1 MLLLLFTIFTPKL
14 VRSFTLSSNP
24 SSNSRC
30 LQTLLKS
37 GFSPTLKSI
46 NHFFRFLYHNRRF
59 DCVIHFFYQ
68 LNANQIKGNFKTH
81 LILTWALLKSHKY
94 DDAEQILKTQMLVS
108 SIFHRNR
115 LWNLLIRGICVNKGD
130 PEKALW
136 VLQDCFRNYAILPS
150 SFTFCVLIHKFCSL
164 GMMDKAVEILE
175 LMSDENVNYPFD
187 NFVCSS
193 VISGFCN
200 IGKPELA
207 LKFFENAKTLG
218 NLKPNLVSYTAVIGA
233 LCKLHRVNQVSDLV
247 CEMEKESLA
256 FDVVFYSCWICG
268 YSAEGMLLDAF
279 KRNREMVQKGI
290 RPDTI
295 SYTIL
300 IYGLSKLGN
309 VEKAFGVLER
319 MRKSG
324 LELSSV
330 TYTVIMLGF
339 CKKGKLEEAF
349 SLFEM
354 VKGLEMEV
362 DEFMYATLIDGCCRK
377 GDFDRVFG
385 LLDEMETRGMK
396 SSIVTYNTL
405 INGLCKW
412 GRTSEADRLSKGLHG
427 DVITYS
433 TLLHGYIQEQNIT
446 GIFETKRRLEDAG
459 ISLDV
464 IMCNVLIKALFMVGA
479 YEDAYILYKR
489 MPGIGLAANSVT
501 YHTLI
506 NGYCN
511 IGRIDE
517 AVEIFNEFKS
527 ASCESVAVYNSIIKA
542 LCREGRG
549 EEALEV
555 FIELNLNVLTLDVGM
570 CKMLIRTIFEEKG
583 AAGLC
588 EALYGMEKVGQ
599 EVYNDTCNDAIRFL
613 CKRGFSEM
621 ASEFYSRMMRTRL
634 LLEKKTF
641 YFLIKALNS
650 EGKTWISRPIFSNFL
665 KEYGLSE
672 PIVKQIIVDFQCT
685 KFTLPTS
692 EKMEESFST
701 FMVPNTMFKRLV
713 RERRFSDA
721 YNLVMKRGNNLLLG
735 DIFDYSTLVHGLC
748 KGGQMS
754 EALDICVSAKTNGM
768 KLNIICYNIV
778 IKGLC
783 LQSRLIQ
790 AFQLFDS
797 LERLGLIP
805 TEITYGTLVDSLCRE
820 GYLED
825 ARQLFERMI
834 PKGLK
839 PNTHIYNSL
848 IDGYIRIGQI
858 EEAFKLLHE
867 SRTGAFNP
875 DEFSVS
881 SAIKAYCQKGDL
893 EGALSIFFEFKNEG
907 ISPDFLGFLYLIRGL
922 CAKGRMEEARD
933 ILRETIQSQ
942 SVMELIN
949 KVDTE
954 IETDSIESALTHL
967 CEEGH
972 ILEAYTILNE
982 VGTIFFSAHR
992 HSTIYNQPHKLHI
1005 NDERSVDII
1014 HSGTKAYPYA
1024 SFPNLG
1030 SSDVN
1035 TIENMEDENLEKR
1048 PHFEDFNLY
1057 YTLLS
1062 SFCSEGNVQKATQL
1076 VKEVISNLD
1085 RG

>member
-1 MLLLLFTIFTPKL
+1 MP
-14 VRSFTLSSNP
+14 VSSN
-24 SSNSRC
+24 
-30 LQTLLKS
+30 
-37 GFSPTLKSI
+37 
-46 NHFFRFLYHNRRF
+46 
-59 DCVIHFFYQ
+59 
-68 LNANQIKGNFKTH
+68 
-81 LILTWALLKSHKY
+81 
-94 DDAEQILKTQMLVS
+94 
-108 SIFHRNR
+108 FHRNR
-115 LWNLLIRGICVNKGD
+115 LWNLLIRGLCVNKED

-136 VLQDCFRNYAILPS
+136 VLQDCLRNHGILPS

-164 GMMDKAVEILE
+164 GMMDKTVEILE
-175 LMSDENVNYPFD
+175 LMSDENVNFPFD

-193 VISGFCN
+193 VVSGFCN

-207 LKFFENAKTLG
+207 LKFLQNAITLG
-218 NLKPNLVSYTAVIGA
+218 NLKPNLVTYTALIGA
-233 LCKLHRVNQVSDLV
+233 LCKLHRVNEVSDLV
-247 CEMEKESLA
+247 CEMEKENLA
-256 FDVVFYSCWICG
+256 LDVVFYSCWICG
-268 YSAEGMLLDAF
+268 YIAEGLLLDVF
-279 KRNREMVQKGI
+279 KRNKEMVQKGI
-290 RPDTI
+290 RHDTI

-300 IYGLSKLGN
+300 IHGLSKLGN

-324 LELSSV
+324 LELSLV

-349 SLFEM
+349 ALFEM
-354 VKGLEMEV
+354 VKGLEIEI
-362 DEFMYATLIDGCCRK
+362 DEFMYATLIDGCCRQ

-396 SSIVTYNTL
+396 SSIVTYNTV

-464 IMCNVLIKALFMVGA
+464 VMCNVLIKALFMVGA
-479 YEDAYILYKR
+479 FEDAYILYKR
-489 MPGIGLAANSVT
+489 LPEIGLAADSVT
-501 YHTLI
+501 YHTMI

-511 IGRIDE
+511 ISRIDE
-517 AVEIFNEFKS
+517 AVEIFNEFKL
-527 ASCESVAVYNSIIKA
+527 ASCDSVAVYNSIIKA
-542 LCREGRG
+542 LCREGLG
-549 EEALEV
+549 EKAFEV
-555 FIELNLNVLTLDVGM
+555 FIEMNLKVLTLDVGVR
-570 CKMLIRTIFEEKG
+570 KMLIRTIFEEKG

-588 EALYGMEKVGQ
+588 EALYGMEKVEQ
-599 EVYNDTCNDAIRFL
+599 DVYNVTCNDAIRFL

-621 ASEFYSRMMRTRL
+621 ASEFYSRMRRIRL

-641 YFLIKALNS
+641 YLLIKALNS
-650 EGKTWISRPIFSNFL
+650 EGKTWISWPIFSNFL

-685 KFTLPTS
+685 KFSLPTS
-692 EKMEESFST
+692 KKMEEKIST
-701 FMVPNTMFKRLV
+701 FMVPNTMFKVLV
-713 RERRFSDA
+713 REGRFFDA
-721 YNLVMKRGNNLLLG
+721 YNLVVKSGSNLLLG

-754 EALDICVSAKTNGM
+754 EALDICIFAKTNGM

-783 LQSRLIQ
+783 LESRLTE

-797 LERLGLIP
+797 LERIGLIP
-805 TEITYGTLVDSLCRE
+805 TEITYGTLIDSLCSE

-848 IDGYIRIGQI
+848 IDGYIRIGQM

-867 SRTGAFNP
+867 LGTGVFNP

-881 SAIKAYCQKGDL
+881 SAIKAYCRKGDM
-893 EGALSIFFEFKNEG
+893 EGALSFFFDFKNKG
-907 ISPDFLGFLYLIRGL
+907 ILPDFLGFLYLIRGL

-933 ILRETIQSQ
+933 IVREMIQSQ

-954 IETDSIESALTHL
+954 IETESIGSAITHL
-967 CEEGH
+967 CEEGR

-982 VGTIFFSAHR
+982 VGSIFFSPQR

-1005 NDERSVDII
+1005 NDKRSIDIV
-1014 HSGTKAYPYA
+1014 HFGPKAYSCVTP
-1024 SFPNLG
+1024 PNFG
-1030 SSDVN
+1030 SSDIN
-1035 TIENMEDENLEKR
+1035 TIENMEYENLEKR
-1048 PHFEDFNLY
+1048 LHFEDFNSY
-1057 YTLLS
+1057 YPLLS

-1076 VKEVISNLD
+1076 ARKVISNLD